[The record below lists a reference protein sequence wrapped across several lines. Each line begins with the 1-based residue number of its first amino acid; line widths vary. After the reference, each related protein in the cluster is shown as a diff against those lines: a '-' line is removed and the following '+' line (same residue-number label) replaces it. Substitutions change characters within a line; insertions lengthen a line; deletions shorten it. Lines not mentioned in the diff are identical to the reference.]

1 MNKEEQRK
9 RLERFMTPPSVDPT
23 KKRKNYS
30 SLEEMCKDK
39 GIEYIDETK
48 QA

>member
-1 MNKEEQRK
+1 MNEEEQRK
-9 RLERFMTPPSVDPT
+9 RAERFMTPPSVDPT
-23 KKRKNYS
+23 KKRKS
-30 SLEEMCKDK
+30 CLSLEEMCKDK